1 MEEKRAKKIIV
12 PQRLRQARQARG
24 LSIKDVADKLGISRQ
39 LLSLYELGT
48 TAIKLDTVLKLQSI
62 YNMPVSFYYKNY
74 QPESRN
80 RSQIYFRSFYSAT
93 KIKREQAKILADW
106 VISEINDYIKD
117 KIVIPPVDPLCERI
131 RESKT
136 IEIREERNM
145 ESLSKLI
152 RREWELGLQPI
163 TNLTRLLEKK
173 GFIIVEIDIDE
184 SLDAFSFWDN
194 GRPYIFISK

>member
-80 RSQIYFRSFYSAT
+80 RSQIYFRSFVS
-93 KIKREQAKILADW
+93 
-106 VISEINDYIKD
+106 N
-117 KIVIPPVDPLCERI
+117 
-131 RESKT
+131 
-136 IEIREERNM
+136 
-145 ESLSKLI
+145 
-152 RREWELGLQPI
+152 
-163 TNLTRLLEKK
+163 
-173 GFIIVEIDIDE
+173 F
-184 SLDAFSFWDN
+184 
-194 GRPYIFISK
+194 